1 MNLVVASTIF
11 GVAVK
16 AYRNFGGG
24 LAQHCKYLKIFQKLI
39 CKECQHNEIGIF
51 LPLSTIPLYI
61 PLTEISPHSFIV
73 LNSTVSNIICN
84 GSLNSPPKKKTPNEV
99 FSAAKPGTSESLLP
113 RGERDFCYVIR
124 QRN

>member
-1 MNLVVASTIF
+1 MLEN
-11 GVAVK
+11 
-16 AYRNFGGG
+16 
-24 LAQHCKYLKIFQKLI
+24 FQKLI

-84 GSLNSPPKKKTPNEV
+84 GSLNSPPKKETPNEV

-113 RGERDFCYVIR
+113 GGERDFCYVIR